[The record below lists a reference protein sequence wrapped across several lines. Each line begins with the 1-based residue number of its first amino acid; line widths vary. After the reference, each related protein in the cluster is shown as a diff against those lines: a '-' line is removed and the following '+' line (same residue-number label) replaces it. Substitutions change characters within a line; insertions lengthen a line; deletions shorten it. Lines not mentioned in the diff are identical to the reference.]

1 MIQFNINNTVFTIQI
16 IPVYGL
22 GLGILYYNPNL
33 EPDLDPVSTDEYY
46 EQITVMLFFFGFHI
60 TWFQL

>member
-1 MIQFNINNTVFTIQI
+1 LIHFNINNTVFNIQI
-16 IPVYGL
+16 IPVYGF

-33 EPDLDPVSTDEYY
+33 EPDLDPVSTEEYY

-60 TWFQL
+60 TWWTI

>member
-1 MIQFNINNTVFTIQI
+1 LIQFNINNTVFTIQI

>member
-16 IPVYGL
+16 IPVYGF

-33 EPDLDPVSTDEYY
+33 EPDLDPVSLEEYY

-60 TWFQL
+60 TWFEL